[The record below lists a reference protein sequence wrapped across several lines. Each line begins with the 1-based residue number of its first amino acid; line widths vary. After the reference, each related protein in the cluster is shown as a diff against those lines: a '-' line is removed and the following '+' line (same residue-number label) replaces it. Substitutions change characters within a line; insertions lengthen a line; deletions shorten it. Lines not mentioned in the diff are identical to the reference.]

1 MKIDLIVEEY
11 GGYILNESGLSE
23 ATRNVYVS
31 EVNKLINWLN
41 ESNLDLF
48 TLSLKE
54 LEQYVVY
61 RSSHVSLD
69 SRTVSRVLSSLRSYF
84 GFLCFAGYRNDN
96 PAMNIQSPRVKKYLP
111 ECLNSKEVN
120 KLLDAIDLNSL
131 YGMRDRTL
139 FELIYSCGLRVSEA
153 SSLQLSDIYLQ
164 EGVIKVNG
172 KGNRERVLPLG
183 EEAELWLVRYLKDVR
198 PKFLRENIST
208 ERVFLSNQGRG
219 LGRKG
224 MWKRYRQLADSVNT
238 GSRIH
243 TLRHSFATHLLSGG
257 ADLRSV
263 QELLGHKDISTTQ
276 IYTHISRN
284 DLKKAHKSFHPRG

>member
-31 EVNKLINWLN
+31 EVNKLINWLT
-41 ESNLDLF
+41 ESNLDFF
-48 TLSLKE
+48 TLSLKD

-96 PAMNIQSPRVKKYLP
+96 PAMNIQPPRIKKYLP
-111 ECLNSKEVN
+111 ECLDSKEVN

-153 SSLQLSDIYLQ
+153 SSLQLSNIYLQ

-198 PKFLRENIST
+198 PKLLRENVST

-224 MWKRYRQLADSVNT
+224 MWKRYRQLADSVNI

-284 DLKKAHKSFHPRG
+284 DLKRAHKSFHPRG